1 MDKDHLC
8 EFEELCEKC
17 HPEAEMQA
25 KRKTCTD
32 KNCRKC
38 GIYWEFH
45 DGYFG
50 LDEE

>member
-1 MDKDHLC
+1 MDHDRFCEYQDLC
-8 EFEELCEKC
+8 EEC
-17 HPEAEMQA
+17 HTEPEMKE
-25 KRKTCTD
+25 KRKECNGR
-32 KNCRKC
+32 NCKKC